1 MVRMRSRTARVSL
14 AGSLLIAVACAARAS
29 TPATATP
36 LAEAPPEPVPA
47 PSPEPVPLVEI
58 SATAME
64 PVAPPAE
71 PPPFDDDMLKSIV
84 AVQDIVTAAAVAHG
98 VEPALVNGVIWVE
111 SKFDPRAKGPGG
123 SAGLMQLMP
132 NTAKA
137 MAERLGRKRAPY
149 DPDFNIHAGT
159 LLLSR
164 LLERF
169 DGDVS
174 LALAAYNRGSGIV
187 AGWVASGEPM
197 PERTQAYVDRVLEAR
212 GWFEQPLPAPTLTPD

>member
-1 MVRMRSRTARVSL
+1 MRSRAAGVSL
-14 AGSLLIAVACAARAS
+14 AGLLLIVIACATQTRAS
-29 TPATATP
+29 STTTPVS
-36 LAEAPPEPVPA
+36 EPEPVATASTTEQAPA
-47 PSPEPVPLVEI
+47 PEPAPMVEI
-58 SATAME
+58 SEAAME
-64 PVAPPAE
+64 PVVAPPVE
-71 PPPFDDDMLKSIV
+71 PPPFDEEMLAAII
-84 AVQDIVTAAAVAHG
+84 AVQDIVTAASSQHG
-98 VEPALVNGVIWVE
+98 VEPALINGVIWVE

-137 MAERLGRKRAPY
+137 MAERLGRKRASY

-174 LALAAYNRGSGIV
+174 LALAAYNRGSGVV

-212 GWFEQPLPAPTLTPD
+212 GWFEQPLPASQ